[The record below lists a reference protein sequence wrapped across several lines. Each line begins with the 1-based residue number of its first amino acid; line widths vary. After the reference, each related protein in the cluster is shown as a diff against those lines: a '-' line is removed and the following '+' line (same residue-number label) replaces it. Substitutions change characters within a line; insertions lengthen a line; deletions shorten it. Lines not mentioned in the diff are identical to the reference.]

1 MASVNPRQFK
11 LIVKVRTVEFKSTF
25 PKSQSQ
31 VESRFFIKCN
41 YNGHN
46 SISDANNDN
55 NNDNSNNN
63 DNNSINDYDNNIND
77 NNYNNNNYNNNN
89 SKNNGDNIFRCALAS
104 L

>member
-25 PKSQSQ
+25 RKSQSQ
-31 VESRFFIKCN
+31 VDSRFFIECN
-41 YNGHN
+41 YNGQN

-55 NNDNSNNN
+55 NNNNSNDN
-63 DNNSINDYDNNIND
+63 NNSINDYDNNIND